1 MAASRRVGT
10 ASLCRCRCTRTS
22 SRCSWAWA
30 DPKGAGRRRCWGAS
44 GGPGTPSRRR
54 TSGPP
59 WTSYGPTARS
69 GSLAPVPWLRGLP
82 PTPPRKAYRSG
93 GLMQVPWLFG
103 LVLSRLSR
111 ARREPVGEVRP
122 VGGWTQRRARD
133 PGRSRLL
140 VANGGP
146 ARGEGL
152 LGGRACSGGGPAQGE
167 GLLGGRACSGGG
179 PARGE
184 GLGAQIIGMSGASPW
199 VADGGS

>member
-1 MAASRRVGT
+1 M
-10 ASLCRCRCTRTS
+10 
-22 SRCSWAWA
+22 
-30 DPKGAGRRRCWGAS
+30 
-44 GGPGTPSRRR
+44 
-54 TSGPP
+54 
-59 WTSYGPTARS
+59 
-69 GSLAPVPWLRGLP
+69 
-82 PTPPRKAYRSG
+82 
-93 GLMQVPWLFG
+93 PWLFG

-179 PARGE
+179 PAQGEGLLGGRACSGGGPARGE